1 MYTPNTHAC
10 SFSSPKNIEKNVKT
24 LSTKNIQLEGK
35 KKISYFFAQKLVK
48 KKIAENIFS

>member
-1 MYTPNTHAC
+1 MYTPNTHTC

-48 KKIAENIFS
+48 KK